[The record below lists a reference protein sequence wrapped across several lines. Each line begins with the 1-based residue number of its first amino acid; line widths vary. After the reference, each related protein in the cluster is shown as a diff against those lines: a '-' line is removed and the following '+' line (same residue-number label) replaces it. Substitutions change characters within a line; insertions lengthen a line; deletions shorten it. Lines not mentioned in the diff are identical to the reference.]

1 MAQTGTIMM
10 RSATLTPGWTS
21 EPYSPGWETVQAFHR
36 DSLDGLHKAGWKF
49 FFLAER
55 IEAIAGLISG
65 RQAALRKAITRILRK
80 AKATGF
86 NCLEITEISHRRFL
100 GLPYLFVS
108 AHPRHIQKGNHLAI
122 LGQRTQSAPQGQR
135 VY

>member
-1 MAQTGTIMM
+1 MAEMGTIMM
-10 RSATLTPGWTS
+10 QSATVTPGWTS
-21 EPYSPGWETVQAFHR
+21 EPYSPGWEMVQAFDP

-55 IEAIAGLISG
+55 IESVAALISG
-65 RQAALRKAITRILRK
+65 KQAALRKAISRILRK

-86 NCLEITEISHRRFL
+86 NSLEITEVSQRRFL

-122 LGQRTQSAPQGQR
+122 LGQRKQSAPRQR
-135 VY
+135 MY